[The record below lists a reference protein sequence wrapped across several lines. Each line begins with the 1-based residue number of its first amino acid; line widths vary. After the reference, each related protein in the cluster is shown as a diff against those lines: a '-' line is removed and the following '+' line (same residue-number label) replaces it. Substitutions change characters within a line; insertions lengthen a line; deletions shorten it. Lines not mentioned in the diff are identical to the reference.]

1 MQQSEEG
8 RGERRGER
16 RAEPVMSRT
25 GYVLKK
31 VQAALRAAMDEQL
44 RPLGIATPQYS
55 VLSVLDEVPGLSG
68 AEVARRC
75 FVTPQTMNELIVH
88 LEQRGYLIRHRDQGA
103 RIIHLTLTPMGVTLT
118 RQAHSQVGQVESRM
132 LQYLSPTEQRHLLEL
147 LLQCAQG
154 LGADNR

>member
-8 RGERRGER
+8 RGDG
-16 RAEPVMSRT
+16 EPVMSRI

-55 VLSVLDEVPGLSG
+55 VLSVLEEVPGLSG

-103 RIIHLTLTPMGVTLT
+103 RIIHLTLTPMGVNLT

-132 LQYLSPTEQRHLLEL
+132 LQYVSPTEQRHLLEL

-154 LGADNR
+154 LGAENR

>member
-8 RGERRGER
+8 RGK
-16 RAEPVMSRT
+16 PVMSRI

-55 VLSVLDEVPGLSG
+55 VLSILDEVPGLSG

-88 LEQRGYLIRHRDQGA
+88 LEQRGYLIRHRDKGA
-103 RIIHLTLTPMGVTLT
+103 RIIHLTLTPMGVNLT
-118 RQAHSQVGQVESRM
+118 RQAHRQVGQVESRM
-132 LQYLSPTEQRHLLEL
+132 LQYVSPTEQRHLLEL

>member
-8 RGERRGER
+8 RG
-16 RAEPVMSRT
+16 EPVMSRT

-75 FVTPQTMNELIVH
+75 FVTPQTMNELLVH

-103 RIIHLTLTPMGVTLT
+103 RIIHLTLTPMGVDLT
-118 RQAHSQVGQVESRM
+118 RQAHRQVGQVESRM
-132 LQYLSPTEQRHLLEL
+132 LQYLSSTEQRHLLEL

-154 LGADNR
+154 LGAENR

>member
-8 RGERRGER
+8 

-44 RPLGIATPQYS
+44 RPLGIGTPQYS
-55 VLSVLDEVPGLSG
+55 VLSVLEEVPGLSG

-75 FVTPQTMNELIVH
+75 FVRPQTMNELIVH

-103 RIIHLTLTPMGVTLT
+103 RIIYLTLTPMGVNLT

-132 LQYLSPTEQRHLLEL
+132 LQYLAPPEQRHLLEL
-147 LLQCAQG
+147 LLHCAQG

>member
-1 MQQSEEG
+1 
-8 RGERRGER
+8 
-16 RAEPVMSRT
+16 
-25 GYVLKK
+25 
-31 VQAALRAAMDEQL
+31 
-44 RPLGIATPQYS
+44 
-55 VLSVLDEVPGLSG
+55 
-68 AEVARRC
+68 
-75 FVTPQTMNELIVH
+75 MNELIVH

-147 LLQCAQG
+147 LLHCAQG